1 MNALRNAFR
10 KMAGKHPI
18 TLYTAGT
25 PNGWKASVT
34 LEELGISYNLEAIDI
49 SKNTQKE
56 PWYIKINPN
65 GRIPAIIDHSKN
77 DFAVFESGAI
87 MIYLSDLYDP
97 QHRLLPEEPLARSK
111 VIQFL
116 MFQMGGVGPMQGQAN
131 HFLLYAPEKI
141 SYAQKRYLE
150 ETKRLYGVLEIA
162 LEGQEYLANNQFSL
176 ADIAN
181 YSWIKC
187 SPLIGISLDEFPRV
201 KSWIERIDARPAVQK
216 GIRVPNDNGVKRIE
230 EALKKL

>member
-1 MNALRNAFR
+1 
-10 KMAGKHPI
+10 MAQQHPI

-34 LEELGISYNLEAIDI
+34 LEELGIPYNTVAIDI

-56 PWYIKINPN
+56 PWFIKINPN
-65 GRIPAIIDHSKN
+65 GRIPAIVDHSKD
-77 DFAVFESGAI
+77 DFAVFETGAI
-87 MIYLSDLYDP
+87 MEYLCDNYDS
-97 QHRLLPEEPLARSK
+97 QHRLLPQEPLARSR

-131 HFLLYAPEKI
+131 HFVVYAPEKI
-141 SYAQKRYLE
+141 PYAQKRYLD

-162 LEGQEYLANNQFSL
+162 LEGQDYLANNQYSI

-181 YSWIKC
+181 YSWVKC
-187 SPLIGISLDEFPRV
+187 SPYLGIKLDEFPRV
-201 KSWIERIDARPAVQK
+201 KKWVERIDARPAVQK
-216 GIRVPNDNGVKRIE
+216 GIRVPNDTSVKRLE
-230 EALKKL
+230 DALNKL

>member
-1 MNALRNAFR
+1 M
-10 KMAGKHPI
+10 
-18 TLYTAGT
+18 
-25 PNGWKASVT
+25 
-34 LEELGISYNLEAIDI
+34 
-49 SKNTQKE
+49 
-56 PWYIKINPN
+56 
-65 GRIPAIIDHSKN
+65 
-77 DFAVFESGAI
+77 
-87 MIYLSDLYDP
+87 
-97 QHRLLPEEPLARSK
+97 
-111 VIQFL
+111 
-116 MFQMGGVGPMQGQAN
+116 
-131 HFLLYAPEKI
+131 YAPEKI

-187 SPLIGISLDEFPRV
+187 SPLIGINLDEFPRV
-201 KSWIERIDARPAVQK
+201 KSWVERIDARPAVQK

>member
-1 MNALRNAFR
+1 
-10 KMAGKHPI
+10 MAQKHPI

-34 LEELGISYNLEAIDI
+34 LEELGIPYNLEAIDMM
-49 SKNTQKE
+49 KNTQKE
-56 PWYIKINPN
+56 PWFIKINPN
-65 GRIPAIIDHSKN
+65 GRIPAIVDHSKN

-87 MIYLSDLYDP
+87 MEYVCDNYDS
-97 QHRLLPEEPLARSK
+97 QHRLLPQEPLARSR

-131 HFLLYAPEKI
+131 HFNVYAPEKI
-141 SYAQKRYLE
+141 PYAQKRYLD

-162 LEGQEYLANNQFSL
+162 LEGQEYLANNQYSI

-181 YSWIKC
+181 YCWVKC
-187 SPLIGISLDEFPRV
+187 SPYLGISLKEFPRV
-201 KSWIERIDARPAVQK
+201 QAWVERIDARQAVQK
-216 GIRVPNDNGVKRIE
+216 GIRVPNDSGVKRLE
-230 EALKKL
+230 EAANKL

>member
-1 MNALRNAFR
+1 
-10 KMAGKHPI
+10 MAQKHPI

-34 LEELGISYNLEAIDI
+34 LEELGIPYNLEAIDMM
-49 SKNTQKE
+49 KNTQKE
-56 PWYIKINPN
+56 PWFIKINPN
-65 GRIPAIIDHSKN
+65 GRIPAIVDHSKN

-87 MIYLSDLYDP
+87 MEYVCDNYDS
-97 QHRLLPEEPLARSK
+97 QHRLLPQEPLARSR

-131 HFLLYAPEKI
+131 HFNVYAPEKI
-141 SYAQKRYLE
+141 PYAQKRYLD

-162 LEGQEYLANNQFSL
+162 LEGQEYLANNQYSI

-181 YSWIKC
+181 YCWVKC
-187 SPLIGISLDEFPRV
+187 SPYLGINLKEFPRV
-201 KSWIERIDARPAVQK
+201 QAWVERIDARQAVQK
-216 GIRVPNDNGVKRIE
+216 GIRVPNDSGVKRLE
-230 EALKKL
+230 EAANKL